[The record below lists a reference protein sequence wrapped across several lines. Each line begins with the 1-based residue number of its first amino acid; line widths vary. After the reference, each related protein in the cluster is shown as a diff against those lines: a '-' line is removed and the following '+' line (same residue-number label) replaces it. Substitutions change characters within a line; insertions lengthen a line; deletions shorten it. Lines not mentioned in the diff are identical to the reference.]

1 MKIKKK
7 SIIIPAFALLIGAS
21 LAGSIS
27 GTVAWYQFSTRAS
40 AAYVGV
46 SGGTVG
52 NLKIRLGTTAENKEW
67 LTRLT
72 FTDVADYLADLE
84 NTNPYYG
91 YGTNIIPIT
100 SGAMDKEASLN
111 RDGVAGDDF
120 YLNPI
125 YRQGGA
131 YSKWQ
136 KAGKANYVKIPLQLC
151 YVERDG
157 VVEGGADAKYLA
169 KDVFLSDL
177 LIQEDHTNADYVDGA
192 RADLS
197 DAIRF
202 HVSAFADGAQ
212 EDEKVNRLISKKG
225 GTTLT
230 NGKLD
235 LDGDGILDADYVSD
249 KYGFSDTTQE
259 DIVYGVGSQV
269 AFSNETAVRAGTYY
283 DSEGNEHD
291 EEKVYPMVV
300 KGVGDSLDID
310 EDSKEYDAGKS
321 KSIGKTVASN
331 SEFLN
336 VEITIWVEGWQALE
350 DENGDFLSIW
360 DDDYLNSKFDVGFEF
375 AVDPVLE

>member
-72 FTDVADYLADLE
+72 FDDVADYLASSD
-84 NTNPYYG
+84 YG
-91 YGTNIIPIT
+91 SKVIPIT
-100 SGAMDKEASLN
+100 SGAMDKEDAL
-111 RDGVAGDDF
+111 GDF

-136 KAGKANYVKIPLQLC
+136 KADKANYVKIPLQLC

-157 VVEGGADAKYLA
+157 VIENGEDAKYLD
-169 KDVFLSDL
+169 KDVYLSDL
-177 LIQEDHTNADYVDGA
+177 LIQEDHTNADYADGP

-235 LDGDGILDADYVSD
+235 LDGDGILDADYISD

-259 DIVYGVGSQV
+259 DIVYGEGSQV
-269 AFSNETAVRAGTYY
+269 AFSNEKAVRAGTYY

-300 KGVGDSLDID
+300 EGVGDSLDID

>member
-52 NLKIRLGTTAENKEW
+52 NLKLRLGTTVEDNEW

-72 FTDVADYLADLE
+72 FDDVANYLASSD
-84 NTNPYYG
+84 YG
-91 YGTNIIPIT
+91 SSVLPIT
-100 SGAMDKEASLN
+100 SGAMDKDASLN
-111 RDGVAGDDF
+111 RDGVDGDDF

-125 YRQGGA
+125 YGQKGA
-131 YSKWQ
+131 YANWQ
-136 KAGKANYVKIPLQLC
+136 KADKANYVKIPLQLC

-157 VVEGGADAKYLA
+157 IKEGGADAKYIA
-169 KDVFLSDL
+169 KEVFLSDL
-177 LIQEDHTNADYVDGA
+177 LIQEDHTNADYDNGP

-202 HVSAFADGAQ
+202 HISAFKDGAD
-212 EDEKVNRLISKKG
+212 EDQKVNRLISKKG

-235 LDGDGILDADYVSD
+235 LNGDGILDAEYDSD
-249 KYGFSDTTQE
+249 KYGFGGNDAT
-259 DIVYGVGSQV
+259 DIIYGEGEQV
-269 AFSNETAVRAGTYY
+269 AFSNEQDVRAGTYY
-283 DSEGNEHD
+283 DSEGNELND
-291 EEKVYPMVV
+291 AEVYPMIV
-300 KGVGDSLDID
+300 KNVGDSLDID

-321 KSIGKTVASN
+321 KAIGSTVASN

-350 DENGDFLSIW
+350 DDNGDFLSIW
-360 DDDYLNSKFDVGFEF
+360 DEDYLQSKFNVGFEF
-375 AVDPVLE
+375 AVDPVE